1 MTTNAEMKEKLL
13 FVCNKIDEVLKQNH
27 EMKTKEIQIK
37 SQEENII
44 DNSPNYIGRI
54 NSLKT
59 QMELLQKN
67 LEEIYNIDKV
77 NQLESEIKEKEQIL
91 KTLKNE
97 KKLLNQ
103 AVKEQNKGIN
113 EYITKFDSTKDIQE
127 LTEQLKKVKE
137 ENHSYKAIYK
147 EINNKIKTQTTNID
161 KLENKCKKIKQNIE
175 FQKKKQ
181 MKEVQKNLQEEKEEK
196 EEDEFD
202 GNIEKMEEA
211 EKNLINEINIEEKN
225 FRIEINEEVQVM
237 KNINNEINRK
247 NSQIKKLKDEK
258 KMEEI
263 VKKNKKR
270 NKSTTKYKVNAKN
283 TTNIET
289 QSIRRHS
296 NYKKKNSPNLGINLK
311 NNKIN
316 TTEKRAN
323 LRTPNLIMK
332 NSEKPTKPFE
342 IKKFSAIMK
351 NNDKA
356 NDEKN
361 NTMFNIYNENKK
373 MKLNSFGD
381 NYSCNDKNSL
391 NEKKKKKNKNGI
403 TALKEIENLKCE
415 IQNALK
421 NNIVILNDID
431 EMRTNYYQR
440 EKDEEM
446 FNAYETGKFGKQINY
461 EEKKEDNGNNQN
473 LNENKINNNNYKIK
487 KLIQKEQRIQDY
499 QLKPNDNINED
510 NSKRKPFDKIIFK

>member
-161 KLENKCKKIKQNIE
+161 KLENKCKKYRIS
-175 FQKKKQ
+175 
-181 MKEVQKNLQEEKEEK
+181 KEKT
-196 EEDEFD
+196 
-202 GNIEKMEEA
+202 
-211 EKNLINEINIEEKN
+211 NE
-225 FRIEINEEVQVM
+225 R
-237 KNINNEINRK
+237 
-247 NSQIKKLKDEK
+247 S
-258 KMEEI
+258 
-263 VKKNKKR
+263 
-270 NKSTTKYKVNAKN
+270 S
-283 TTNIET
+283 
-289 QSIRRHS
+289 
-296 NYKKKNSPNLGINLK
+296 
-311 NNKIN
+311 
-316 TTEKRAN
+316 
-323 LRTPNLIMK
+323 
-332 NSEKPTKPFE
+332 
-342 IKKFSAIMK
+342 KKF
-351 NNDKA
+351 
-356 NDEKN
+356 
-361 NTMFNIYNENKK
+361 T
-373 MKLNSFGD
+373 
-381 NYSCNDKNSL
+381 
-391 NEKKKKKNKNGI
+391 
-403 TALKEIENLKCE
+403 
-415 IQNALK
+415 
-421 NNIVILNDID
+421 
-431 EMRTNYYQR
+431 RR
-440 EKDEEM
+440 
-446 FNAYETGKFGKQINY
+446 
-461 EEKKEDNGNNQN
+461 
-473 LNENKINNNNYKIK
+473 
-487 KLIQKEQRIQDY
+487 
-499 QLKPNDNINED
+499 
-510 NSKRKPFDKIIFK
+510 KRRKRRR